1 MLIIG
6 TGDSRGVLCYCFTLL
21 MSPTEEELRNTSAE
35 RFLRLVQAKRRG
47 TLKVY
52 LGLAAGVG
60 KTYRML
66 QEAHDLHQHGVHVL
80 LGYVETHGRAGTI
93 AELRNVPLLPRKHV
107 FYKGRSLEEMD
118 VEGILQRRPQVV
130 IIDELA
136 HSNIPGS
143 RHEKRW
149 QDVEYLVSQG
159 ISVITAVNVQHL
171 ESLHDQVLKITG
183 TDVTERIPDQ
193 MLKQA
198 DEVVNVDL
206 TVGELRGRLEEGK
219 IYDQAKVPTAL
230 TNFFQAENLL
240 QLRRLAVREVAQL
253 LGRQVETGAGGA
265 PAVLAARRN
274 DDRLLACINSNDRAA
289 KEIIRKTSRLAD
301 RFGASAWYVLYIQT
315 GRETADRIGLA
326 TQRHLLNNLQLAT
339 ELGAQILRVKDDD
352 IVGAIMRVAAEKEA
366 TLLVCGITSEKGLWG
381 QLFRWGVTNDL
392 LRAVARSNQ
401 DLDIFLVTY

>member
-1 MLIIG
+1 MTAPEQDPRDL
-6 TGDSRGVLCYCFTLL
+6 
-21 MSPTEEELRNTSAE
+21 SAE
-35 RFLRLVQAKRRG
+35 RFLRLVQEKRRG
-47 TLKVY
+47 TLKIY

-60 KTYRML
+60 KTFRML

-80 LGYVETHGRAGTI
+80 LGYVETHGRAGTE
-93 AELRNVPLLPRKHV
+93 AELRGVPLLPRKQV
-107 FYKGRSLEEMD
+107 YYKGRALAEMD
-118 VEGILQRRPQVV
+118 LDAIEKQRPQVV
-130 IIDELA
+130 IVDELA
-136 HSNIPGS
+136 HTNVPGS

-149 QDVEYLVSQG
+149 QDVDELMRNG

-193 MLKQA
+193 FLKQA

-206 TVGELRGRLEEGK
+206 TVGELRARLEEGK
-219 IYDQAKVPTAL
+219 IYDPAKVPTAL
-230 TNFFQAENLL
+230 ANFFQAENLL

-253 LGRQVETGAGGA
+253 LGHQVENSGGGA
-265 PAVLAARRN
+265 PAVAPQRRN
-274 DDRLLACINSNDRAA
+274 DDRLLACINSNEKAA

-301 RFGASAWYVLYIQT
+301 QFGAAAWYVLYVQT
-315 GRETADRIGLA
+315 GRESANRIGLA

-352 IVGAIMRVAAEKEA
+352 VVGAIRRVAAEKNA
-366 TLLVCGITSEKGLWG
+366 TLLVCGVTGEKTTWERLAGRGGITRTL
-381 QLFRWGVTNDL
+381 V
-392 LRAVARSNQ
+392 RAVATSSP

>member
-1 MLIIG
+1 ML
-6 TGDSRGVLCYCFTLL
+6 
-21 MSPTEEELRNTSAE
+21 TETNDQSAE
-35 RFLRLVQAKRRG
+35 RFLRLVQARRRG
-47 TLKVY
+47 TLKIY

-66 QEAHDLHQHGVHVL
+66 QEAHDLHQHGVNVL
-80 LGYVETHGRAGTI
+80 LGYVETHGRAGTV
-93 AELRNVPLLPRKHV
+93 AELREVPLMPRKHL
-107 FYKGRSLEEMD
+107 FYKGRDLEEMD
-118 VEGILQRRPQVV
+118 LDGIVQRRPQVV
-130 IIDELA
+130 IVDELA
-136 HSNIPGS
+136 HTNVPGS

-149 QDVEYLVSQG
+149 QDVEYLVAQG

-193 MLKQA
+193 LLKSA

-219 IYDQAKVPTAL
+219 IYDPAKVPTAL
-230 TNFFQAENLL
+230 ANFFQAENLL

-253 LGRQVETGAGGA
+253 LGRQVESEAGGA

-274 DDRLLACINSNDRAA
+274 DDRLLACINSNSAAA

-301 RFGASAWYVLYIQT
+301 RFAAAAWYVLYIQT

-352 IVGAIMRVAAEKEA
+352 VVGAIRRVAEEKNA
-366 TLLVCGITSEKGLWG
+366 TLLVCGVTGPKTWWERLT
-381 QLFRWGVTNDL
+381 RRGVTNDL
-392 LRAVARSNQ
+392 IRAVARGNP
-401 DLDIFLVTY
+401 DLDVYLVTY

>member
-1 MLIIG
+1 MNPAEQ
-6 TGDSRGVLCYCFTLL
+6 DQRD
-21 MSPTEEELRNTSAE
+21 TSAE

-47 TLKVY
+47 TLKIY

-66 QEAHDLHQHGVHVL
+66 QEAHDLHQHGVNVL
-80 LGYVETHGRAGTI
+80 IGYIETHGRAGTV
-93 AELRNVPLLPRKHV
+93 AELRDVPALPRKHI

-118 VEGILQRRPQVV
+118 VEGVLQRRPQVV
-130 IIDELA
+130 IVDELA
-136 HSNIPGS
+136 HSNVPGS

-149 QDVEYLVSQG
+149 QDVEYLVGQG

-171 ESLHDQVLKITG
+171 ESLHEQVFKITG

-193 MLKQA
+193 LLKLA

-219 IYDQAKVPTAL
+219 IYHAAKVPTAL
-230 TNFFQAENLL
+230 ANFFQAENLL

-253 LGRQVETGAGGA
+253 LGRQIESDGGGA
-265 PAVLAARRN
+265 PAVSAARRN
-274 DDRLLACINSNDRAA
+274 DDRLLACINSNDKAA

-301 RFGASAWYVLYIQT
+301 RLAADAWYVLYIQT

-326 TQRHLLNNLQLAT
+326 TQRHLLNNLQLAA

-352 IVGAIMRVAAEKEA
+352 IVGAIRRVAQQKSA
-366 TLLVCGITSEKGLWG
+366 TLLVCGITGEKGLWE
-381 QLFRWGVTNDL
+381 QISRRGVTNDL
-392 LRAVARSNQ
+392 LRAVARDGG
-401 DLDIFLVTY
+401 DLDVYLVSY

>member
-1 MLIIG
+1 M
-6 TGDSRGVLCYCFTLL
+6 TTL
-21 MSPTEEELRNTSAE
+21 EENQRDTSAE

-66 QEAHDLHQHGVHVL
+66 QEAHDLHQHGVDVL
-80 LGYVETHGRAGTI
+80 LGYVETHGRAGTV
-93 AELRNVPLLPRKHV
+93 AELKNVPLLPRKHV

-130 IIDELA
+130 IVDELA
-136 HSNIPGS
+136 HSNVPGS

-149 QDVEYLVSQG
+149 QDVEFLVAHG

-193 MLKQA
+193 LLKTA

-206 TVGELRGRLEEGK
+206 TVGELRTRLEEGK
-219 IYDQAKVPTAL
+219 IYDPAKVPTAL
-230 TNFFQAENLL
+230 ANFFQAENLL

-253 LGRQVETGAGGA
+253 LGRQVETGSGGA
-265 PAVLAARRN
+265 PAVLPARRN
-274 DDRLLACINSNDRAA
+274 DDRLLACINSNDAA
-289 KEIIRKTSRLAD
+289 AREIIRKASRLAD
-301 RFGASAWYVLYIQT
+301 RFSAAAWYVLYVQT
-315 GRETADRIGLA
+315 GTESADRIGLA
-326 TQRHLLNNLQLAT
+326 TQRHLINNLQLAT
-339 ELGAQILRVKDDD
+339 QLGAQILRVKDDD
-352 IVGAIMRVAAEKEA
+352 VVGAIRKVAAEKEA
-366 TLLVCGITSEKGLWG
+366 TLLVCGITQDKGLWG
-381 QLFRWGVTNDL
+381 QFSRRGVTFDL
-392 LRAVARSNQ
+392 LRAVARDSP
-401 DLDIFLVTY
+401 DLDVYLITY

>member
-1 MLIIG
+1 MTAAIHSIPHSM
-6 TGDSRGVLCYCFTLL
+6 TTL
-21 MSPTEEELRNTSAE
+21 EENQRDTSAE

-66 QEAHDLHQHGVHVL
+66 QEAHDLHQHGVDVL
-80 LGYVETHGRAGTI
+80 LGYVETHGRAGTL
-93 AELRNVPLLPRKHV
+93 AELKNVPLLPRKHV
-107 FYKGRSLEEMD
+107 FYKGRALEEMD

-130 IIDELA
+130 IVDELA
-136 HSNIPGS
+136 HTNVPGS

-149 QDVEYLVSQG
+149 QDVEYLVAQG

-193 MLKQA
+193 LLKLA

-219 IYDQAKVPTAL
+219 IYDPGKVATAL
-230 TNFFQAENLL
+230 ANFFQAENLL

-253 LGRQVETGAGGA
+253 LGRQVETGSGGA
-265 PAVLAARRN
+265 PAVLPARRN
-274 DDRLLACINSNDRAA
+274 DDRLLACINSNDAAA
-289 KEIIRKTSRLAD
+289 KEIIRKASRLAD
-301 RFGASAWYVLYIQT
+301 RFSAAVWYVLYVQT
-315 GRETADRIGLA
+315 GTESADRIGLA

-352 IVGAIMRVAAEKEA
+352 VVRAIQRTATEKEA
-366 TLLVCGITSEKGLWG
+366 TLLVCGITQEKGLWG
-381 QLFRWGVTNDL
+381 QLSRRGVTFDL
-392 LRAVARSNQ
+392 LRAVARDSP
-401 DLDIFLVTY
+401 DLDVYLITY